1 MGIFYNLFKST
12 TVRDESYDDDDG
24 AYDYYENLPV
34 SVKPIVSTNPS
45 FWLSTVTTTTTEI
58 SIMSQRLI
66 NIAIGVGIGVF
77 FLICLALFLIW
88 YCRCCRCR
96 VSNISA
102 ASSAPDHDGSSQSD
116 VVVTMSQ
123 LTQVA
128 HVSNSEQSTVT
139 QHNKA
144 E

>member
-1 MGIFYNLFKST
+1 MGIFDNLFKST

-96 VSNISA
+96 VSNIS
-102 ASSAPDHDGSSQSD
+102 SSAPDHDGSQSD